1 MANKDVKMSYIE
13 DDMKKVQVKTNLYIQ
28 SYGYMGVFHLAK
40 EIIQN
45 SIDELEDP
53 NTNGSRIKVTY
64 DELDDSLLIEDD
76 GRGIPENDYPIDI
89 SCTKLQAGSKFFRS
103 QGGKSSGEFGVGLTV
118 VNALASYFSLATYR
132 NTYMHK
138 IIFEN
143 GEKMYDI
150 NEELKKGDKKHGTIT
165 KFIANPEY
173 LGNDTY
179 VPFDVLYN
187 WMEEMSYQFSTNLV
201 IEVEKRHG
209 TKTLFKKK
217 LKSKPFSEYIHSDL
231 LVDYIGKRF
240 IPKDMSFSGDRTIV
254 EEVVEN
260 ILDAGNKVKAK
271 KKKMK
276 KEVHLDV
283 SFAYTENAGYYS
295 ESFCNFTKT
304 DEGGVHLDAVEDV
317 LLRFL
322 QNKTKSY
329 MTDKE
334 KEKWDITWGDV
345 REGLVVL
352 VNLSTDAQVDFM
364 GNAKNKIQNESL
376 KPVIKEIVQEELE
389 KLFASD
395 ENTFKSIC
403 KEIKQTARAR
413 IEAAKNRKA
422 STVKRTD
429 KFDEY
434 GIANYV
440 PCNNTGKQYKEL
452 MLVEGERSASGSV
465 VDGRISSDTQAVFGF
480 RGVTKNPYKSS
491 FADIMSNNEWNNLI
505 RIMKCGIGDNFNLN
519 KLYFNKIIILTD
531 ADIDGFY
538 IAMGICS
545 FFVLYLPEVI
555 EDGRLYKVYAP
566 LYNIDDKNHPF
577 VQNKAELI
585 SLYMKKIMKEYNIK
599 LKGDEKK
606 LSKDEFYEFL
616 FDTVNYRTILF
627 DLQGYF
633 KVNRYLIE
641 MIASSLVE
649 WGHVRSAN
657 DYDELDKLFDDQK
670 FITALMSRIQAKYPE
685 LICTKKFIR
694 GPLEG
699 HYASVEVNNRF
710 IKKITQLIDI
720 YSIYG
725 SELTVIEKKGEEFN
739 MSIGEFF
746 DMTYKLMPK
755 ILIRYKGLGEADPEE
770 IGDTTLNPD
779 NRLLVRLTMK
789 DCKKALDIFNKLQGV
804 RNSDKALRKAMM
816 EEYVIDPDNL
826 DN

>member
-1 MANKDVKMSYIE
+1 MANKDVKISYIE

-28 SYGYMGVFHLAK
+28 NYGYMGVFHLAK

-53 NTNGSRIKVTY
+53 NSNGSRIKVTY

-76 GRGIPENDYPIDI
+76 GRGIPEDDYPIDI
-89 SCTKLQAGSKFFRS
+89 SCTKLQAGAKFFRS

-150 NEELKKGDKKHGTIT
+150 NEDIKKGDKKHGTIT

-173 LGNDTY
+173 LGSDTY

-187 WMEEMSYQFSTNLV
+187 WIEEMSYQFSTKLV

-209 TKTLFKKK
+209 LDTLFKKK
-217 LKSKPFSEYIHSDL
+217 LKSRPFSEYIHSNL

-240 IPKDMSFSGDRTIV
+240 VPKDMSFSGDRTIV

-304 DEGGVHLDAVEDV
+304 DEGGVHLEAVEDV

-352 VNLSTDAQVDFM
+352 VNLSTDAQVRFM
-364 GNAKNKIQNESL
+364 GNAKNKIQNEDL
-376 KPVIKEIVQEELE
+376 KPVIKEVVQEELV
-389 KLFASD
+389 KLYELD
-395 ENTFKSIC
+395 ESSFKTIA

-422 STVKRTD
+422 STVKKTD

-452 MLVEGERSASGSV
+452 MLVEGERSASGAV
-465 VDGRISSDTQAVFGF
+465 VDGRISSDIQAVFGF

-491 FADIMSNNEWNNLI
+491 FVDIMSNNEWNNLI
-505 RIMKCGIGDNFNLN
+505 RILKCGIGDNFNLN
-519 KLYFNKIIILTD
+519 KLYFNKIVILTD

-538 IAMGICS
+538 IAMGILS
-545 FFVLYLPEVI
+545 FFVLYLPEII

-585 SLYMKKIMKEYNIK
+585 ALYMKKIMKEYNIK
-599 LKGDEKK
+599 LKGDSKK
-606 LSKDEFYEFL
+606 LSKDDFYDFL
-616 FDTVNYRTILF
+616 FDTVNYRTNLM

-649 WGHVRSAN
+649 WGHVRSVN
-657 DYDELDKLFDDQK
+657 DYDDLDKLFENQK
-670 FITALMSRIQAKYPE
+670 FITALMSRIQKKYPE

-699 HYASVEVNNRF
+699 HYASLEVNNRF
-710 IKKITQLIDI
+710 IKKMSSLIDI
-720 YSIYG
+720 YSSYG
-725 SELTVIEKKGEEFN
+725 SEITVIEKKGEELN

-770 IGDTTLNPD
+770 IGETTLNPD

-789 DCKKALDIFNKLQGV
+789 DAKKALDIFYKLQGV
-804 RNSDKALRKAMM
+804 RSSDKALRKAMM
-816 EEYVIDPDNL
+816 EEYIIDPDNL

>member
-1 MANKDVKMSYIE
+1 MNES
-13 DDMKKVQVKTNLYIQ
+13 
-28 SYGYMGVFHLAK
+28 
-40 EIIQN
+40 
-45 SIDELEDP
+45 
-53 NTNGSRIKVTY
+53 
-64 DELDDSLLIEDD
+64 
-76 GRGIPENDYPIDI
+76 
-89 SCTKLQAGSKFFRS
+89 
-103 QGGKSSGEFGVGLTV
+103 GLTV

-132 NTYMHK
+132 NTYSHK
-138 IIFEN
+138 IIFRN
-143 GEKMYDI
+143 GEKVDDI
-150 NEELKKGDKKHGTIT
+150 KEDIKKGDKKHGTIT

-173 LGNDTY
+173 LGKDTY
-179 VPFDVLYN
+179 VPFDVLFA
-187 WMEEMSYQFSTNLV
+187 WMEEMSYQFSTDMV
-201 IEVEKRHG
+201 IEVERRKG
-209 TKTLFKKK
+209 LTTIFKKK
-217 LKSKPFSEYIHSDL
+217 LKSKPFSEYIHSGL
-231 LVDYIGKRF
+231 LESYIGKKFFPR
-240 IPKDMSFSGDRTIV
+240 DMSFSGDRYIT

-260 ILDAGNKVKAK
+260 ILDAANKVKAK

-304 DEGGVHLDAVEDV
+304 DDGGVHLESVEDV

-322 QNKTKSY
+322 QSKTKFY

-334 KEKWDITWGDV
+334 KEKWDITWADV

-352 VNLSTDAQVDFM
+352 VNLSTDAQVSFM
-364 GNAKNKIQNESL
+364 GNAKNKIQNEDL
-376 KPVIKEIVQEELE
+376 KPVIKEIVQEELD
-389 KLFASD
+389 KLYELD
-395 ENTFKSIC
+395 ESSFKSIA

-422 STVKRTD
+422 STVKKID

-452 MLVEGERSASGSV
+452 MLVEGERSASGAV
-465 VDGRISSDTQAVFGF
+465 VDGRISSDIQAVFGF

-491 FADIMSNNEWNNLI
+491 FAEIMSNNEWNNLI
-505 RIMKCGIGDNFNLN
+505 RILKCGIGDNFNLN
-519 KLYFNKIIILTD
+519 KLYFNKIVILTD
-531 ADIDGFY
+531 ADVDGFY
-538 IAMGICS
+538 IAMGILS
-545 FFVLYLPEVI
+545 FFVLYLPEII

-585 SLYMKKIMKEYNIK
+585 ALYMKKIMKEYSIK
-599 LKGDEKK
+599 LKADSKK
-606 LSKDEFYEFL
+606 LSKDDFYDFL
-616 FDTVNYRTILF
+616 FDTVNYRTNLM

-649 WGHVRSAN
+649 WGHVRSVN
-657 DYDELDKLFDDQK
+657 DYDDLDKLFENQK
-670 FITALMSRIQAKYPE
+670 FITALMSRIQKKYPE

-699 HYASVEVNNRF
+699 HYASIEVNNRF
-710 IKKITQLIDI
+710 IKKISSLIDI
-720 YSIYG
+720 YSTYG
-725 SELTVIEKKGEEFN
+725 SEITVIEKKGDEFR

-770 IGDTTLNPD
+770 IGETTLNPD

-789 DCKKALDIFNKLQGV
+789 DAKKALDIFYKLQGI
-804 RNSDKALRKAMM
+804 RSSDKSLRKAMM
-816 EEYVIDPDNL
+816 EEYIIDPDNL